1 MKRKTRIIAS
11 VLLGLVAAAL
21 TCWYT
26 MSVRNEAQEAQR
38 EAMASY
44 GGDVVRVCVA
54 TRDIEPGEAIDESNV
69 GVEDW
74 VSSLLPSGAYTSVSD
89 IAGKAACS
97 RIPKRA
103 VLSPAY
109 FETSASALDVPAG
122 MVAVSVASDAEH
134 ALGGTLERGDTVD
147 IYISKDAI
155 TDRLVTAQVLDT
167 SALQAGGG
175 EITWVTLAVEP
186 ERVCE
191 LLSAAS
197 KALVTLAVSNGST
210 EGAASGAEASAD
222 KDDAG
227 SGSDAAS
234 GADAAADAGTE
245 DNSPGAGEDAATT
258 DIDTQTN
265 TQATTGEEGGVS

>member
-11 VLLGLVAAAL
+11 VLLGLAAAVL

-26 MSVRNEAQEAQR
+26 MSVRNEVQEAQR
-38 EAMASY
+38 EVMASY

-69 GVEDW
+69 SVEDW

-89 IAGKAACS
+89 IAGTTAYS

-109 FETSASALDVPAG
+109 FEVSASGLDVPAG

-197 KALVTLAVSNGST
+197 KALVTLAVSNGSA
-210 EGAASGAEASAD
+210 EDAANGAEASAD
-222 KDDAG
+222 KDNAGAG
-227 SGSDAAS
+227 SGAAS
-234 GADAAADAGTE
+234 GADAAADADSE
-245 DNSPGAGEDAATT
+245 GASDSAEEDAATT
-258 DIDTQTN
+258 DIETQAN